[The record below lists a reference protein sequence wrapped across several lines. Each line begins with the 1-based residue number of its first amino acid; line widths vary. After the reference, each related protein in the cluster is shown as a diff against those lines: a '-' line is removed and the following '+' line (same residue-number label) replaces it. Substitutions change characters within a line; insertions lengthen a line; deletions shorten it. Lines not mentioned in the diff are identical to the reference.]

1 MTYSKQEQTKNDFNK
16 QKTTYIDLKLHKTNK
31 KWPEITKKG
40 QETTFSDLQQIDSN
54 FIETLYLTNNKLEGI
69 ISITKKE

>member
-16 QKTTYIDLKLHKTNK
+16 QKATYIDLKLHKTNK

-40 QETTFSDLQQIDSN
+40 QETTFSDL
-54 FIETLYLTNNKLEGI
+54 
-69 ISITKKE
+69 